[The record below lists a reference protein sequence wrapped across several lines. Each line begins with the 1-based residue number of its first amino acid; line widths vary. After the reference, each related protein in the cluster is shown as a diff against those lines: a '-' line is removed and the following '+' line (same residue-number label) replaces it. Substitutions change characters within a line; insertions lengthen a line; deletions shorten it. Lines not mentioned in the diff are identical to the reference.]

1 MKRVEHVAYDGMHAS
16 RSEVWEIA
24 DLAALRAA
32 LQRLAA
38 TGRRATV
45 RAAGLSLDAQALGD
59 DVTLRLTPEGFGEID
74 PVRVAGGRA
83 TVRLGA
89 MARWGDVF
97 DATLPRGYLPPNV
110 VTGSEI
116 TVGGSL
122 SSDCLS
128 RFSGAWGKEAEAID
142 SVEVMTPDGVV
153 HVARRDAPEGSLAR
167 RLFSAVVGGFG
178 AFGVVVG
185 ATYRLRRVGRRRPWA
200 KTVFETFHP
209 RDFSWAA
216 LLARVRDETLAARR
230 AVRAC
235 GPRAWRG
242 ALPRGVYDAV
252 SATAW
257 FPIYGSPR
265 GLLLRSRHV
274 TAPGRSTTLLY
285 RGLTRTRV
293 LGEVALAHA
302 TLGDGTQDANRIL
315 CNRRPESVDD
325 LDAFSFFM
333 DGNAEARHVV
343 AARSAHVL
351 TSLQQTFVLPEEAAE
366 GFAQEAEA
374 RMAGRW
380 PTILD
385 VLHLPADDAPV
396 LLSPTRGLGGFAI
409 TLAWQTLDGRRIDG
423 ARALVRLLS
432 RRCADAGGR
441 VSLVKNVYAPDAVVR
456 GMYAEGISEARALKR
471 EVDPRG
477 VLGGPFVDRL
487 LGDDQRPRARRPRAR
502 EVSAPRGR
510 RSSA

>member
-1 MKRVEHVAYDGMHAS
+1 MRRVEHVAYDGIHAS
-16 RSEVWEIA
+16 RSEVWEVA

-32 LQRLAA
+32 LTRLADA
-38 TGRRATV
+38 GRRATV
-45 RAAGLSLDAQALGD
+45 RAAGLSLDAQALGN
-59 DVTLRLTPEGFGEID
+59 DVTLRLAPEGFAEIGA
-74 PVRVAGGRA
+74 VRTAGGRA

-97 DATLPRGYLPPNV
+97 DAILPRGYLTPNV

-128 RFSGAWGKEAEAID
+128 RFSGAWGKEAEALDAI
-142 SVEVMTPDGVV
+142 EVMTPDGVV
-153 HVARRDAPEGSLAR
+153 HVARPDAPEGSLAR
-167 RLFSAVVGGFG
+167 RLFAGVVGGFG
-178 AFGVVVG
+178 AFGVVLA

-209 RDFSWAA
+209 RDFSWADF
-216 LLARVRDETLAARR
+216 LTRVRDETLAARR
-230 AVRAC
+230 VVRAC

-257 FPIYGSPR
+257 FPTYGSTR

-274 TAPGRSTTLLY
+274 TAPGRSKMLLY

-293 LGEVALAHA
+293 LGEVALANA
-302 TLGDGTQDANRIL
+302 SMGDATQDANRL
-315 CNRRPESVDD
+315 WCNRHPESVDD
-325 LDAFSFFM
+325 IDAFSFFM
-333 DGNAEARHVV
+333 DGNAEARHVM
-343 AARSAHVL
+343 AARTSHVL
-351 TSLQQTFVLPEEAAE
+351 TSLQQTFVLPEGAAE
-366 GFAQEAEA
+366 GFVREVEA

-396 LLSPTRGLGGFAI
+396 TLSPTRGRGGFAI
-409 TLAWQTLDGRRIDG
+409 TLAWQTLDGRRLDG

-432 RRCADAGGR
+432 KRCADVGGR
-441 VSLVKNVYAPDAVVR
+441 VSLVKNVYASDAVVR
-456 GMYAEGISEARALKR
+456 GMYAEGIAEARALKR

-487 LGDDQRPRARRPRAR
+487 LGQRRP
-502 EVSAPRGR
+502 
-510 RSSA
+510 